1 MKPNRDAF
9 DIRETISS
17 SRLKSLLN
25 LMKGYRMTYL
35 FAALSLGASAAS
47 RSGMYLLLGRYIDR
61 LVSEENIRQ
70 TIPLVAVFFVG
81 LAAFQG
87 AFTFLS
93 GKLAAETS
101 EGITRRL
108 RNFLFDHIQHLSFA
122 YHDRVK
128 TGELIQ
134 RTTSDVDAVRLFFSD
149 RAIGIGRI
157 LMLFIVNLGLLLT
170 LNVKLALISVVVVPL
185 TVIMS
190 LFFFQRISDIYDD
203 YQEQEAVLSG
213 VLQENLS
220 GVRVV
225 KAFARQEFEQDKFDH
240 ENWKKFIKGRKFF
253 TMHSLFWPFS
263 DILTGA
269 QMLVG
274 YYVGAR
280 MAIDGIIS
288 IGTYLAYSGMII
300 WIIWPIRNL
309 GRLIVQMSTA
319 LVSYERIMKVV
330 KENREPLQQGDYL
343 PPGNKVQGQF
353 TFDQVSFSYE
363 EGGEVLHQISFEV
376 QPGQM
381 IALLGGTGSGKST
394 LVNLLPRFYDY
405 TSGKLT
411 LDGIDLKRYPRSFLR
426 KIIGLVEQEPFLFSR
441 SIRENI
447 TYGVD
452 RDVPEEE
459 LIQASEA
466 AAIHEVI
473 LTFSNGYDTL
483 VGEKGVTLSGGQ
495 KQRIA
500 IARTLL
506 KNPRILI
513 LDDATSSVDVKTE
526 AEIHQALDNLIR
538 DRTTFIIAHRIQS
551 LMQSD
556 LILVLDEGKIIQQ
569 GTHQELLSIDGK
581 YQEIFEI
588 QTKIDDAL
596 KSELN
601 PNQNLSGAEKSKDY
615 E

>member
-1 MKPNRDAF
+1 MKPNRDTF

-17 SRLKSLLN
+17 SRLKSLLR
-25 LMKGYRMTYL
+25 LMKGYRLTYL
-35 FAALSLGASAAS
+35 FATLSLGAAAAS

-70 TIPLVAVFFVG
+70 TIPLVAVFFVS

-108 RNFLFDHIQHLSFA
+108 RNFLFDHIQRLSFS

-134 RTTSDVDAVRLFFSD
+134 RTTSDVDAVRLFFAD

-185 TVIMS
+185 TVVMS
-190 LFFFQRISDIYDD
+190 LFFFQKISKIYED

-225 KAFARQEFEQDKFDH
+225 KAFARQNYEQDKFDR
-240 ENWKKFIKGRKFF
+240 ENWKKFLKGRKFF

-280 MAIDGIIS
+280 MAIDGVIS

-319 LVSYERIMKVV
+319 LVSYERIIKVV
-330 KENREPLQQGDYL
+330 RENREPLEQGDYL
-343 PPGNKVQGQF
+343 PPGEKVQGQF
-353 TFDQVSFSYE
+353 TFDKVSFSYP

-405 TSGKLT
+405 SSGNLT
-411 LDGIDLKRYPRSFLR
+411 LDGVNLKRYPRYFLR
-426 KIIGLVEQEPFLFSR
+426 KKIGLVEQEPFLFSR
-441 SIRENI
+441 SLRENI
-447 TYGVD
+447 TYSVD
-452 RDVPEEE
+452 REVPEDE
-459 LIQASEA
+459 LIQASQA

-473 LTFSNGYDTL
+473 ETFSNGYDTL

-513 LDDATSSVDVKTE
+513 LDDATSSVDVETE
-526 AEIHQALDNLIR
+526 AQIHQALDNLIR

-551 LMQSD
+551 LMQAD
-556 LILVLDEGKIIQQ
+556 LILVLEEGKIVQK
-569 GTHQELLSIDGK
+569 GTHQELLSADGK

-596 KSELN
+596 HSELN
-601 PNQNLSGAEKSKDY
+601 LDRELPGTESSNDY